1 LSEAG
6 IKTPYGLYAS
16 TKPEAFTAFRT
27 MKTPTVLKLLGFSH
41 KTENSAVYLNINDEI
56 QLIEILNNE
65 DSELTGPQSY
75 LIERQITDV
84 VCELL
89 VGIIRDY
96 QYGLMLTVAEGGI
109 YSEIRLDSTT
119 ICLPA
124 NETQILSAL
133 KSLKIWPVLNGY
145 RNKRALPI
153 GKVISTILNLQNYV
167 IENSDKIV
175 EIEINPLL
183 IKEEEV
189 IAADALLITES

>member
-1 LSEAG
+1 M
-6 IKTPYGLYAS
+6 T
-16 TKPEAFTAFRT
+16 
-27 MKTPTVLKLLGFSH
+27 TPTVLKLIGFSH
-41 KTENSAVYLNINDEI
+41 KTENSAVYLNINDETQFI
-56 QLIEILNNE
+56 DTLNKVE
-65 DSELTGPQSY
+65 SALTDPQSY
-75 LIERQITDV
+75 LIETQITGV

-96 QYGLMLTVAEGGI
+96 QYGLMLTIAEGGI

-119 ICLPA
+119 ICLPT
-124 NETQILSAL
+124 NEIQVLSAL
-133 KSLKIWPVLNGY
+133 KTLKIWPILNGY

-153 GKVISTILNLQNYV
+153 EEVISTILNLQNYV

-189 IAADALLITES
+189 IAADCLLIMES